1 MIDADSLVFERLTA
15 RFPDWYVAAEQDA
28 HKTTFPAI
36 IYSVSGE
43 GQTGN
48 GPGRW
53 PLRLA
58 VSVLAETSEVFA
70 ATSEVYEEVHAWRGT
85 SSDHGHVTVVA
96 DASLMS
102 RITGANIG
110 GRVIQQYAGA
120 FDLIARA

>member
-1 MIDADSLVFERLTA
+1 MIDADALVHERLTA
-15 RFPDWYVAAEQDA
+15 AFPDWHVASEQDPEI
-28 HKTTFPAI
+28 TFPAV

-58 VSVLAETSEVFA
+58 VSVLAETGEVFA
-70 ATSEVYEEVHAWRGT
+70 ATSAVYEEVHAWRAT
-85 SSDHGHVTVVA
+85 SSEHGHVTVVA

-110 GRVIQQYAGA
+110 GRLIQQYAGA